1 MSQYFVWAWVWL
13 HRCNTFISCFFSHSV
28 VDLLLCLGTF
38 SYCMVAYI
46 WHWMPDAH
54 LTWIFWYRE
63 VFTADSMSLRCLGP
77 PFLHHRAWQLI
88 LGVRADMLCLLF
100 ALNRCALSPNIYSLV
115 RSIRRILFQSS
126 CNLFRCNFLKLS
138 CACFL
143 LLLFFKSFFLAIVLN
158 IKT

>member
-38 SYCMVAYI
+38 SYCMAAYI

-77 PFLHHRAWQLI
+77 PFLHHRAWQLV
-88 LGVRADMLCLLF
+88 LGVRADMLCLLCIISKYLQF
-100 ALNRCALSPNIYSLV
+100 GQVHTKEFLWFVQMQLSKA
-115 RSIRRILFQSS
+115 
-126 CNLFRCNFLKLS
+126 KLHMVFF
-138 CACFL
+138 CCCFL
-143 LLLFFKSFFLAIVLN
+143 RAFSWQSF
-158 IKT
+158 